1 MLEADQEHALKYT
14 YRTQRDGYWRSKS
27 WCMEWTGCNAEVQMR
42 THSGIWKAQVSTT
55 GLELHTTQAGT
66 KHMVTVESVHE

>member
-42 THSGIWKAQVSTT
+42 THSGI
-55 GLELHTTQAGT
+55 
-66 KHMVTVESVHE
+66 